1 MGILALN
8 LSFGKLTR
16 ACSNPAEY
24 APLEDLYSPIIHR
37 VNQAVRA
44 RAVAPEGNIA
54 AVPEI
59 LKKYSEPP
67 EMLIKKA
74 RPQIDA
80 LKKVADLKKGMILN
94 CNDERHAY

>member
-1 MGILALN
+1 M
-8 LSFGKLTR
+8 
-16 ACSNPAEY
+16 
-24 APLEDLYSPIIHR
+24 
-37 VNQAVRA
+37 
-44 RAVAPEGNIA
+44 APEGNIA

-80 LKKVADLKKGMILN
+80 LQKVADLKKGMILN